1 MFDDIIKYENEHTGL
16 DFKAIQ
22 YKKEKYLELL
32 KDIVA
37 MANVDMQGERLIIV
51 GVKHKPNGEKEFLSI
66 QEDEFIDASTY
77 QQLIHE
83 NVEPELSISYEPY
96 NYNGKLLGVLKILGC
111 KEQPYMLKKDYG
123 KLKRGDCFIRKGTIQ
138 MSVTRLDLER
148 IYSKRYFNNPFKDK
162 IELGFSDSKFSSEID
177 VNPITVDNLELRSD
191 RERKK
196 INEAI
201 EAKKNETE
209 LEKAYLVTSSF
220 TNAMPFQAV
229 PYKNQSVSTLYTSLK
244 SVKTNYE
251 DDDYYEVC
259 ELHAFKLNIDILNK
273 AAEYI
278 EDVSVELEIIK
289 EEGFFI
295 STEILEKPNHSFYP
309 HINTN
314 SIMNKMSYP
323 NVENSNEKYFVSQ
336 HIGNIKHQI
345 KTKIFN
351 EDLRMVIYKV
361 PQSSK
366 IVLQLTLYGKN
377 LSEPI
382 KKELMIRVIGENV

>member
-22 YKKEKYLELL
+22 YKKEKYPELL

-37 MANVDMQGERLIIV
+37 MANADMQGGRLIIV
-51 GVKHKPNGEKEFLSI
+51 GVKHKPNGEKEFLPI
-66 QEDEFIDASTY
+66 KEDEFIDASTY

-96 NYNGKLLGVLKILGC
+96 NYNGKLLGVLKIQGC
-111 KEQPYMLKKDYG
+111 TEQPYMIKKDYA
-123 KLKRGDCFIRKGTIQ
+123 KLKRGECFIRKGTIQ
-138 MSVTRLDLER
+138 MSVTRIDLER

-162 IELGFSDSKFSSEID
+162 IELGFSDSDFSAEID
-177 VNPITVDNLELRSD
+177 VKPITIVNLELRSD
-191 RERKK
+191 REKQTM
-196 INEAI
+196 NEVI
-201 EAKKNETE
+201 ESKKNETE
-209 LEKAYLVTSSF
+209 LEKAYLTTSSLA
-220 TNAMPFQAV
+220 NVMPFQTV
-229 PYKNQSVSTLYTSLK
+229 PYKNRSISTLYRNLK
-244 SVKTNYE
+244 SVKKDYDE
-251 DDDYYEVC
+251 DDYYEVC
-259 ELHAFKLNIDILNK
+259 ELHSFKLNIDILNK

-278 EDVSVELEIIK
+278 EDASVELEIIK

-295 STEILEKPNHSFYP
+295 SIEILEKPNHSLYP
-309 HINTN
+309 QINTN
-314 SIMNKMSYP
+314 SIRNKMSYP

>member
-1 MFDDIIKYENEHTGL
+1 MFDDIIEYENEHTGL

-22 YKKEKYLELL
+22 YRKEKYPELL
-32 KDIVA
+32 KDVVA
-37 MANVDMQGERLIIV
+37 MANADIRGERFIIV
-51 GVKHKPNGEKEFLSI
+51 GIKHKPNGEKEFLSI
-66 QEDEFIDASTY
+66 QENEFIDVSTY

-83 NVEPELSISYEPY
+83 NIEPELSISYEPY
-96 NYNGKLLGVLKILGC
+96 NYNEKLLGILKIQGC
-111 KEQPYMLKKDYG
+111 TEQPYMLKKDYA
-123 KLKRGDCFIRKGTIQ
+123 KLKRGECFIRKGTIQ
-138 MSVTRLDLER
+138 MSMTRIDLER

-162 IELGFSDSKFSSEID
+162 IELGFSDSIFSCEID
-177 VNPITVDNLELRSD
+177 VKPITVDNLELRSD

-201 EAKKNETE
+201 EAKKSETE
-209 LEKAYLVTSSF
+209 LEKAYLTTSSLA
-220 TNAMPFQAV
+220 NVMPFQTV
-229 PYKNQSVSTLYTSLK
+229 PYKNRSISTLYTSLK
-244 SVKTNYE
+244 SVKTNYK

-278 EDVSVELEIIK
+278 EDASVELEIIK

-295 STEILEKPNHSFYP
+295 STEILEKPNHSLYP
-309 HINTN
+309 QINTN

-323 NVENSNEKYFVSQ
+323 NVGRSKEKYFVSQ

-366 IVLQLTLYGKN
+366 IILQLTLYGKN

-382 KKELMIRVIGENV
+382 KKELMIRVVGENV